1 MLGILSFIMI
11 QIIKTSNC
19 DSQSVDEIV
28 LLSLSR
34 QEVVQIPYDELIQSS
49 SSFILC
55 NKNEKI
61 DINLIDPIQQIL
73 QFNHNIANEPVKLL
87 KQYKT
92 SKNRIP
98 RQSFIFIIQNSNIQL
113 VRTYWNKDPEITIF
127 YPFFPQIFVNL
138 EVLDQKIL
146 VNFQNE
152 FVILGII
159 PNKVEKEIYRFG
171 CLFAQQTVQID
182 EIIFSA
188 QHNQLKSHKIGK
200 EINLCSNSTISFQ
213 CKNKSIEIKNEITS
227 LQIYPPQNLTFISE
241 NILVILDIQ
250 KTMAECY
257 NYPKILAYDYDLIKK
272 IFVIVSPDKI
282 EYDGETYKFAVESK
296 QIQVFLTKSFIIF
309 RYGQVIHLFSKKLRL
324 INTKKFD
331 EDFQILAHQLEDQFT
346 LVDKIHYKKY
356 ILHENPFIEINRKQN
371 QQISFLQDIYD
382 KQNNKY
388 IQIVITQDYFHNLDN
403 LNITKTIEVA
413 IIYHDQQKIYP
424 KLINLKQCNYDEFI
438 MGHQLF
444 KQYNQLLKIYSYKV
458 KVFGLDRYK
467 IIFAFSS
474 SYICFGIIYLNNLQ
488 QFKQYTIQDEVIN
501 NLNTA
506 FQIQD
511 NKINYIHCTNIFCY
525 IYYDIM
531 KNYEQKKAKKFNQ
544 NKIEKVVSDNN
555 HFYKLTSQEVSI
567 FHIVEGQEIQSQK
580 LQIEE
585 EVVNIFASPKK
596 KDYLFV
602 QTKTSRLYFYSIS
615 YPFQDLI
622 QVFQLNYN
630 EFLDFIIFENYFLI
644 FIKEEQQIICNVYNY
659 KNEVSIFLQ
668 RQLPIKFFNKINF
681 DEIQVDYDQ
690 NTLYIKGQL
699 SQSDEYAI
707 IAYRIDTRIELSIQF
722 ISKFKSNIGYL
733 LPISDRMTLK
743 FENKLNFTS
752 IFYNGDKETS
762 CLIDQYLKEDDM
774 DEDDSFSETESEI
787 ESDDTL
793 SLDENYQFSTS
804 SFLSISSAEGLLILG
819 IQSIYGRRRPENID
833 GFQTL

>member
-1 MLGILSFIMI
+1 MLGILSFILI

-19 DSQSVDEIV
+19 DSYSVKEIV
-28 LLSLSR
+28 ILSLSS
-34 QEVVQIPYDELIQSS
+34 QEVVQIPYNELIQSS

-55 NKNEKI
+55 KKDEKN
-61 DINLIDPIQQIL
+61 DINVIDPIQQIL
-73 QFNHNIANEPVKLL
+73 QFNHNIANDPVKQL

-98 RQSFIFIIQNSNIQL
+98 RQSSIIIIQHENIQL
-113 VRTYWNKDPEITIF
+113 VKIYWNKDPEFEIV
-127 YPFFPQIFVNL
+127 YPYT
-138 EVLDQKIL
+138 QKIL
-146 VNFQNE
+146 VNLEILDKFILINFQTE
-152 FVILGII
+152 SAKMKIYPDRI
-159 PNKVEKEIYRFG
+159 EKNFLTFA
-171 CLFAQQTVQID
+171 CLLPELTVQID
-182 EIIFSA
+182 DIIFSSN
-188 QHNQLKSHKIGK
+188 HNQLKSHKNWQ
-200 EINLCSNSTISFQ
+200 EINLCSNTKITFQ
-213 CKNKSIEIKNEITS
+213 CKNKSIEIKNEITT
-227 LQIYPPQNLTFISE
+227 LQVYPPQNLTFISE
-241 NILVILDIQ
+241 NILVTLDLQ
-250 KTMAECY
+250 QTMAECQI
-257 NYPKILAYDYDLIKK
+257 YPKILAYDYDLIKK
-272 IFVIVSPDKI
+272 IFVIISPDKI
-282 EYDGETYKFAVESK
+282 EYDGETYKCAIESK

-309 RYGQVIHLFSKKLRL
+309 RYGQEIQLFSKKLRL
-324 INTKKFD
+324 ISTKNFD
-331 EDFQILAHQLEDQFT
+331 EDFQILANQLEDQFI
-346 LVDKIHYKKY
+346 LVDKIHYQKY

-382 KQNNKY
+382 KQNNQY
-388 IQIVITQDYFHNLDN
+388 LQLVMTLDYFNNLDN
-403 LNITKTIEVA
+403 LNISKTIEVA
-413 IIYHDQQKIYP
+413 LIQYDKQINNHQ
-424 KLINLKQCNYDEFI
+424 LINLKQCNYDEQI
-438 MGHQLF
+438 MGYQLF
-444 KQYNQLLKIYSYKV
+444 QQYNQLLKIYSYKV

-474 SYICFGIIYLNNLQ
+474 SYIYFGIIHDNNLQ
-488 QFKQYTIQDEVIN
+488 QFKQYTIQDEIIN
-501 NLNTA
+501 NYNTA

-511 NKINYIHCTNIFCY
+511 NKINYIHCTNVSCY

-531 KNYEQKKAKKFNQ
+531 KNYEQKKAKKFYQ
-544 NKIEKVVSDNN
+544 NKIQKVVSDNN
-555 HFYKLTSQEVSI
+555 HFYQLISKEVFI
-567 FHIVEGQEIQSQK
+567 FQFVEGQEIQNQK

-585 EVVNIFASPKK
+585 EVLDIFASPKK

-622 QVFQLNYN
+622 QVFQLNYD

-644 FIKEEQQIICNVYNY
+644 LIKEKHQIICNVYNY
-659 KNEVSIFLQ
+659 KNEVNIFLQ
-668 RQLPIKFFNKINF
+668 RQLPIKIFKEINF
-681 DEIQVDYDQ
+681 DELQVDYDQ

-699 SQSDEYAI
+699 SQSDEHAI

-722 ISKFKSNIGYL
+722 ISKLKSKISYL

-743 FENKLNFTS
+743 FEDKLNFTS

-762 CLIDQYLKEDDM
+762 CLIKKFQEDDI